1 VASQPLSGGP
11 QSPHRNAA
19 GSVWV
24 AIGSNLRLFNKSIDL
39 KGELFSSTFTF
50 GITAVIRLGSSLIL
64 TRILSPESYGMFGIL
79 FSFLFMIELLS
90 DVGTFAFLIRHK
102 RGNER
107 RFVHTVW
114 TVRLLRCCMNF
125 GIVFLG
131 APLIAALYGQPVL
144 TNAFRVLSFW
154 FLLTGAESMSFV
166 LASRDRRARIS
177 NYADM
182 ISNAVMTV
190 FVIVVASKLK
200 NHYAL
205 IYGAL
210 LQRAL
215 MVIASHMLYRHIG
228 VRLAFDREAL
238 KDQFQFARVVM
249 PSSILTIILSQYDK
263 VIFLKLFD
271 LRLLG
276 IYGVAGNMIGP
287 ITGVITHNARVVL
300 YARCAE
306 YFRSNRE
313 SARERYYGENKR
325 LLFFGMVLPALVA
338 GFSGSIVAVLYD
350 SRYEL
355 VGHVLMVLG
364 LGAIIAA
371 FHAGSE
377 NLLVAYGRTRTTLV
391 ANVVRLF
398 SIVPASL
405 LGYYFYGFN
414 GFLWF
419 NLAATIPLSVY
430 FFTQQR
436 KFELLQFG
444 DEMKRAATA
453 LSVFFIS
460 LAASHLFLSV
470 IPSNWLH
477 LGLKRH

>member
-1 VASQPLSGGP
+1 
-11 QSPHRNAA
+11 
-19 GSVWV
+19 
-24 AIGSNLRLFNKSIDL
+24 
-39 KGELFSSTFTF
+39 
-50 GITAVIRLGSSLIL
+50 
-64 TRILSPESYGMFGIL
+64 
-79 FSFLFMIELLS
+79 
-90 DVGTFAFLIRHK
+90 
-102 RGNER
+102 
-107 RFVHTVW
+107 
-114 TVRLLRCCMNF
+114 
-125 GIVFLG
+125 
-131 APLIAALYGQPVL
+131 
-144 TNAFRVLSFW
+144 
-154 FLLTGAESMSFV
+154 
-166 LASRDRRARIS
+166 
-177 NYADM
+177 
-182 ISNAVMTV
+182 
-190 FVIVVASKLK
+190 
-200 NHYAL
+200 
-205 IYGAL
+205 
-210 LQRAL
+210 
-215 MVIASHMLYRHIG
+215 
-228 VRLAFDREAL
+228 
-238 KDQFQFARVVM
+238 
-249 PSSILTIILSQYDK
+249 
-263 VIFLKLFD
+263 
-271 LRLLG
+271 LLG

-287 ITGVITHNARVVL
+287 ITGVITHNARVAL

-350 SRYEL
+350 SRYDL

-391 ANVVRLF
+391 ANIVRLF

-405 LGYYFYGFN
+405 LGYYFYGFD

-470 IPSNWLH
+470 IPSSWLH
-477 LGLKRH
+477 LGLKQH